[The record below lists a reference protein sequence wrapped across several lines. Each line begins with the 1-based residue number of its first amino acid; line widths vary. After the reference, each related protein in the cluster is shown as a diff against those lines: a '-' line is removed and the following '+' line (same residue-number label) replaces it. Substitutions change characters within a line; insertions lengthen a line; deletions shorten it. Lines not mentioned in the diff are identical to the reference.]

1 MHFEISS
8 LTSFSQLLEDLRV
21 TFDQLGGSWGPQSG
35 GPEAFWRQLGPKGDP
50 RGLILTPFSDISPS
64 INVGGTGRQ
73 AAGNIGV

>member
-1 MHFEISS
+1 MHT
-8 LTSFSQLLEDLRV
+8 LYTY
-21 TFDQLGGSWGPQSG
+21 LGGLVLNVGPRAPKRWSWGPQSG
-35 GPEAFWRQLGPKGDP
+35 GPEAFWRQLGAKGDP